1 MGAELR
7 KQREAAGVTG
17 KELANRV
24 GWSQTKISRIE
35 HGTRLVDPI
44 ELVEYLGYCGI
55 FRPTSLELLEL
66 RREAEMK
73 LGYWLSPYGDW
84 LQDSLASL
92 IYHEATAARTIVYE
106 PALVAGLVQTRDY
119 ARARIAAEQWRTAQN
134 VERCVQIRME
144 RQRILRLERPARF
157 TFFLHE
163 RALRF
168 QVGSAAIMHDQLLK
182 IVLLAA
188 LDHVTV
194 RVVPASAEDE
204 SAFAGPF
211 RLFEYSEHRPLVYL
225 DNHTTGLFLEDQDF
239 VRPYRALVSAIS
251 EVALDGGQS
260 RELIATLASE
270 YERGS
275 KRDAGHDLEEEQL

>member
-55 FRPTSLELLEL
+55 FRPTNLELLEL
-66 RREAEMK
+66 RREAELK

-106 PALVAGLVQTRDY
+106 PTLVAGLVQTRDY

-163 RALRF
+163 HALRF
-168 QVGSAAIMHDQLLK
+168 EVGSSEIMHEQLLK

-188 LDHVTV
+188 LEHITV
-194 RVVPASAEDE
+194 RVVPLSAGEQ
-204 SAFAGPF
+204 SSFGGQF
-211 RLFEYSEHRPLVYL
+211 HLYEYAEHRPLVYL
-225 DNHTTGLFLEDQDF
+225 DNHATGLFLED
-239 VRPYRALVSAIS
+239 REYIEPYRALVATLTK
-251 EVALDGGQS
+251 VALDEGHS
-260 RELIATLASE
+260 RELIATVASD
-270 YERGS
+270 YDRGS
-275 KRDAGHDLEEEQL
+275 KRDAGHSLEEEQL